1 MISVH
6 RGERGDSWTA
16 RRRAAWNR
24 PAWVGGAIVTLALV
38 VALLASVLSP
48 YDPVEQQLARGLE
61 RPGWEHPFG
70 RDKLGRDI
78 LSRVI
83 YGTRISFAVGLT
95 TVAVSAGLGIFIGA
109 LAGYAGGG
117 VDEVL
122 MRVTDIFLAFPGIL
136 LAIALMAILGPSLR
150 NVVIALCLMG
160 WVGYARLVRGQMLA
174 LREYEFT
181 FAARAIGATPGR
193 IMFRHLIPNALAPV
207 IVEATFGLAGAIIA
221 EAGLSFL
228 GLGAQPPTPSWG
240 SMLNEGRAFILVAPH
255 LTIFPGLAIMLLVLG
270 FNFLGDGLR
279 DALDPKGRR
288 R

>member
-1 MISVH
+1 MSNC
-6 RGERGDSWTA
+6 
-16 RRRAAWNR
+16 NR
-24 PAWVGGAIVTLALV
+24 PAWVGGSIVALAVL
-38 VALLASVLSP
+38 VALLASVLAP
-48 YDPVEQQLARGLE
+48 HDPTAQQLARGLE
-61 RPGWEHPFG
+61 PPGWEHPFG

-78 LSRVI
+78 FSRVV

-95 TVAVSAGLGIFIGA
+95 TVVVSACVGISIGL
-109 LAGYAGGG
+109 LSGYAGGV

-160 WVGYARLVRGQMLA
+160 WVGYARLVRGQVLA
-174 LREYEFT
+174 LREYEFVL
-181 FAARAIGATPGR
+181 AARAIGACPGR
-193 IMFRHLIPNALAPV
+193 IVFRHLLPNTLAPV
-207 IVEATFGLAGAIIA
+207 IVEATFGLAGTIIA

-240 SMLNEGRAFILVAPH
+240 SMLNEGRAFLLVAPH

-279 DALDPKGRR
+279 DALDPKRR
-288 R
+288 GA